1 MGGMEGM
8 LVGLPPAVGVLARI
22 PERKG
27 VQKVQGAIGPA
38 ALGTRFGP
46 GTARPPGLDQRQ
58 SSSIAVCVFRM
69 E

>member
-1 MGGMEGM
+1 M
-8 LVGLPPAVGVLARI
+8 AARDGV

-46 GTARPPGLDQRQ
+46 GTASPPGLVQRKLY
-58 SSSIAVCVFRM
+58 SIAVCVFRM